1 MVASKHETGEISPL
15 NKGCQRGPAA
25 LAELYRLTGGK
36 LFNVALLILKSRDLA
51 EETVQLTYVRIWRDA
66 ARFDGSLDLPID

>member
-1 MVASKHETGEISPL
+1 
-15 NKGCQRGPAA
+15 